1 MDLSRR
7 NFVKVSSLASLS
19 YFLPTPEF
27 LNAMEVDSNFASSLY
42 QNFQNPPSA
51 ARPFVRWWWNGG
63 RINEKELIR
72 ELDLLK
78 EKGISGVEI
87 NPIAFPTGNNA
98 MNNPIHE
105 WLGKDWLDIL
115 QKTLVAAK
123 ERGITCDIIV
133 GSGWPF
139 GGEFLEKEEQIQ
151 LLALGTKKLDG
162 NKTYTL
168 KKDELLADM
177 DFLLTRKEGSKELF
191 EVRLAPAT
199 AEAFNPGKVI
209 NINNNEITVDVP
221 NGDHILHYLVKLTGY
236 TAVTHGAPGASG
248 PVLNHYYKAAVE
260 RYLNRMS
267 DALTAKIGTMG
278 DHLRSVF
285 VDSLELRGSN
295 WNDDLLI
302 EFKKRRGYDVAPYLP
317 FVLFKIS
324 KASTYNGG
332 QVIGGDDVVKFSSA
346 AENEIERVRYDFE
359 ITRLELFHERFL
371 LTFTD
376 WCKKN
381 KVKSRVQAYGRE
393 YYTLE
398 SAMALDI
405 PECETWLRADI
416 GSDTVENSF
425 VKGRAAR
432 PVNKFVSSAAW
443 LTGKRIVSCEEITNT
458 QLVFND
464 TLERIKITGDQSNLS
479 GVTHSILHG
488 FNYSPKDIPF
498 PGWVRYGTYF
508 NERNTWWPYLRNWI
522 DYKARLSAIFQ
533 ASEMQADIAIMF
545 PLADMWS
552 KVGLQYQQYPQIV
565 QPVYAN
571 NVWEAIH
578 QNGGG
583 CDYINEN
590 ILNKSKFGDGKLSYG
605 PRNYK
610 TLLMLEMESI
620 APETTASLQQF
631 AASGGRVIFIGK
643 DPIKT
648 FGLQNHETK
657 DKKVVAAIQDL
668 KKAYPKNIIS
678 YPAPAEDQT
687 IIDWYSTMRT
697 KLDIPV
703 FVKLSKPVSHVNQIY
718 YKHANA
724 DVFFISNY
732 NLQRSHEF
740 TAEFN
745 VPNKTAWIWDA
756 ETGKKYLYPTTGAK
770 NILKINLD
778 PAQSILIAFTND
790 TQGEKYALRKVPS
803 ANPQIVNGSWNVT
816 LEKVYEAP
824 QQREMQLIDFKDDPA
839 LQSFGGV
846 VYYEKQVQID
856 NPKNYGAIDLGTVQG
871 ISEVEINGV
880 KLGFKWYGKHIY
892 DTKNALKKG
901 QNSIKIKLTTTL
913 GNYAKSLTDN
923 AVAKQW
929 IKNQPINSMGLIG
942 PVKIV

>member
-27 LNAMEVDSNFASSLY
+27 LNAKEIDSNFAGSLY

-63 RINEKELIR
+63 RINIKELIR

-87 NPIAFPTGNNA
+87 NPIAFPTGNIP
-98 MNNPIHE
+98 MDNPIHE
-105 WLGKDWLDIL
+105 WLGKDWLAIL
-115 QKTLVAAK
+115 KQTLIAAK

-139 GGEFLEKEEQIQ
+139 GGEFLQKEEQIQ
-151 LLALGTKKLDG
+151 LLALGTKKLEG

-168 KKDELLADM
+168 KKSDLLAEM
-177 DFLLTRKEGSKELF
+177 DFLLTRKEGSIALF
-191 EVRLAPAT
+191 EIRLAPA
-199 AEAFNPGKVI
+199 EASNFDPGKVI
-209 NINNNEITVDVP
+209 SITSDEIKVDVP
-221 NGDHILHYLVKLTGY
+221 VGDHILHYLVKLIGY

-248 PVLNHYYKAAVE
+248 PVLNHYNKTAVE

-267 DALTAKIGTMG
+267 DAFTANIGAMG
-278 DHLRSVF
+278 DYLRAVF

-295 WNDDLLI
+295 WNDDFLV
-302 EFKKRRGYDVAPYLP
+302 EFQKRMGYDVAPYLP
-317 FVLFKIS
+317 FILFKIN

-332 QVIGGDDVVKFSSA
+332 QVIGGDDVVKFSA
-346 AENEIERVRYDFE
+346 TAENEIERVRYDFE
-359 ITRLELFHERFL
+359 TLRLALFHERFL

-405 PECETWLRADI
+405 PECETWLRADV
-416 GSDTVENSF
+416 GTDTVENSF
-425 VKGRAAR
+425 VKGRGAR
-432 PVNKFVSSAAW
+432 PVNKFVASAAW

-458 QLVFND
+458 SLVFND

-488 FNYSPKDIPF
+488 FNYSPKEIPF

-508 NERNTWWPYLRNWI
+508 NERNTWWPYLKNWI

-565 QPVYAN
+565 QPIYAN

-583 CDYINEN
+583 CDYIDEN
-590 ILNKSKFGDGKLSYG
+590 ILNQSKFAGGKLSYG
-605 PRNYK
+605 PRSYK
-610 TLLMLEMESI
+610 TLMMLEMESI
-620 APETTASLQQF
+620 APATIDSLRKF
-631 AASGGRVIFIGK
+631 AAAGGKVIFVGK
-643 DPIKT
+643 DPVKT
-648 FGLQNHETK
+648 FGLKNHETN
-657 DKKVVAAIQDL
+657 DKKIASSILEL
-668 KKAYPKNIIS
+668 KKSYPKNIIS
-678 YPAPAEDQT
+678 FPAPAEKQT
-687 IIDWYSTMRT
+687 IIEWYIAMR
-697 KLDIPV
+697 KELDIPV
-703 FVKLSKPVSHVNQIY
+703 YVEISNPVSHVNQIY
-718 YKHANA
+718 YKNADA

-732 NLQRSHEF
+732 NLKRSHEF
-740 TAEFN
+740 TAIFN
-745 VPNKTAWIWDA
+745 IANKAAWLWDA
-756 ETGKKYLYPTTGAK
+756 ETGKKYLYPTDGAK
-770 NILKINLD
+770 NKLKISLD
-778 PAQSILIAFTND
+778 PAQSMLIAFSNE
-790 TQGEKYALRKVPS
+790 TQGQKYAFRK
-803 ANPQIVNGSWNVT
+803 AAIAQPQVISGTWDVT
-816 LEKVYEAP
+816 LEKVYENA
-824 QQREMQLIDFKDDPA
+824 QQRQMQLIDFKDDA
-839 LQSFGGV
+839 ELQKFGGV
-846 VYYEKQVQID
+846 VYYEKQLSIS
-856 NPKNYGAIDLGTVQG
+856 NPAQFSAIDLGMVHG
-871 ISEVEINGV
+871 ISEVEINGIS
-880 KLGFKWYGKHIY
+880 LGFKWYGKHIY
-892 DTKNALKKG
+892 PVKNALKAG
-901 QNSIKIKLTTTL
+901 QNTIKIKLTTTL
-913 GNYAKSLTDN
+913 GNYAKSLKDN
-923 AVAKQW
+923 VVTQNW
-929 IKNQPINSMGLIG
+929 VKNQPINSMGLVG
-942 PVKIV
+942 PVRLV

>member
-248 PVLNHYYKAAVE
+248 PVLNHYNKAAVE